1 MPKGG
6 WWARTPAWMNEH
18 LYTIM
23 IAVIDFAPL
32 ASLTP
37 EQRTSYGI
45 GQAIVHGSIDND
57 LYCTTPSVLSRRR
70 HSLRSWCMPPGRMGA
85 LALSHCAKRHVH
97 SVQQISFVCR
107 GLWLLTLRVGRS
119 R

>member
-1 MPKGG
+1 
-6 WWARTPAWMNEH
+6 MNEH

-23 IAVIDFAPL
+23 IAVIDLAPL

-37 EQRTSYGI
+37 EQRTSYGV

-57 LYCTTPSVLSRRR
+57 LYDALCAVASSAFA
-70 HSLRSWCMPPGRMGA
+70 SLVVHATGPNGRA
-85 LALSHCAKRHVH
+85 RTERSHCAKRHVH
-97 SVQQISFVCR
+97 SVQQIRFVCR